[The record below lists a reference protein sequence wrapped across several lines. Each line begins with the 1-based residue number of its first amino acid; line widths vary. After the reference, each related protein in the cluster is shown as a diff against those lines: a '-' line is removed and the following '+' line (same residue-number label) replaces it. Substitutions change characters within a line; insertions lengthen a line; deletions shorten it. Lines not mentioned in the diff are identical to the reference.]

1 MDERT
6 RYFRRLKRLRGS
18 ARRWS
23 VLGGGLA
30 AATAVL
36 TPYAGIGWADAIWAG
51 AAGSSIALAW
61 WRHSDH
67 RELAATP
74 APPPPPPVLPG
85 AKLTAALE
93 RFPAGRTVMN
103 EVRRQ
108 KNRYALRGS
117 EITQAW
123 DRLDRASA
131 TLTALAGRLHGPGE
145 GALLEAAVAEEWLRD
160 LGQRVASVERALPL
174 TPPDQ
179 RAALVESHGSLATQF
194 TEGVDAYERLVAAA
208 ASYVAE
214 DGHPVAEGAHP
225 ALGSLIDATDRLRGF
240 AEGLSELKRTPTTVF
255 KQAAADNAG
264 TST

>member
-6 RYFRRLKRLRGS
+6 RYFRRLKRLRSS

-23 VLGGGLA
+23 VLGGGLT

-36 TPYAGIGWADAIWAG
+36 TPYAGIGWGDAIWAG
-51 AAGSSIALAW
+51 AAGASVALAW

-74 APPPPPPVLPG
+74 APPEPPPMIPG

-103 EVRRQ
+103 EMRRQ

-117 EITQAW
+117 AITQAW

-131 TLTALAGRLHGPGE
+131 TLTALAGRLSGPGE

-174 TPPDQ
+174 TPPEQ
-179 RAALVESHGSLATQF
+179 RAALVDSHGSLAAQF
-194 TEGVDAYERLVAAA
+194 TEGVEAYERLVAAA

-214 DGHPVAEGAHP
+214 DGHPVVDGPHP
-225 ALGSLIDATDRLRGF
+225 AFGSLVDATDRLRGL

-255 KQAAADNAG
+255 KQASADSAHTNM
-264 TST
+264 